1 MKREIERE
9 RERVKEEGRDRKEI
23 FKCNEIFRS
32 FHVFYHDK
40 KIFIVSNF
48 ANIYLFY
55 EPSSLF
61 MRKKNLLN
69 ENDIKMLKIVDIYN
83 KKCFKNKKEM
93 LF

>member
-1 MKREIERE
+1 
-9 RERVKEEGRDRKEI
+9 
-23 FKCNEIFRS
+23 
-32 FHVFYHDK
+32 
-40 KIFIVSNF
+40 
-48 ANIYLFY
+48 
-55 EPSSLF
+55 